1 MHPTE
6 ITRLSPQRKA
16 RTVPTSRLTVWRVE
30 LMQQDGI
37 GTQARFT
44 LDALRFAL
52 EWLDARG
59 RRQKRMRVP
68 VSARCWYEPAFLPSL
83 IELFGAHAS
92 ALPRLLI
99 EIDHDCL
106 LQSAATVRQVLAQ
119 ANGSDVK
126 LAVRLGNGPMPLCR
140 ELREAGVALVIA
152 DELAASSAGLSQT
165 ECVFLERLALAAG
178 AELEIEADAQQRA
191 AHLPRVA
198 GLH

>member
-6 ITRLSPQRKA
+6 ITRLSPQRKV
-16 RTVPTSRLTVWRVE
+16 RTVPTRQLAVWRVE

-83 IELFGAHAS
+83 IELFSAHAS
-92 ALPRLLI
+92 ALPRLFI
-99 EIDHDCL
+99 EIDNDCL
-106 LQSAATVRQVLAQ
+106 LKSAATVRQVLAQ
-119 ANGSDVK
+119 ANGSEVK
-126 LAVRLGNGPMPLCR
+126 LAVRLGNGPMPLGH
-140 ELREAGVALVIA
+140 ELREAGVALMIA
-152 DELAASSAGLSQT
+152 DALAASSSGLSQT

-178 AELEIEADAQQRA
+178 AELEIEADAHQPLV
-191 AHLPRVA
+191 HLPRVA